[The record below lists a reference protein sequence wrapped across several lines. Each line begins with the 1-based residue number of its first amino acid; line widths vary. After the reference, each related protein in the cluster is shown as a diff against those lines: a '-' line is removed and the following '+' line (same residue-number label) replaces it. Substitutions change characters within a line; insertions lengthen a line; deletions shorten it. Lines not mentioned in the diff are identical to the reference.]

1 MEACRRPV
9 FRMKVGRYLIV
20 FIFVMSMLIIFGKRG
35 LVDNYAMKERL
46 MALKKANQDISLENK
61 ELSKKVT
68 LLRGDLQYME
78 MLARNELGMVRKG
91 DLVYRYMK

>member
-1 MEACRRPV
+1 
-9 FRMKVGRYLIV
+9 MKVGRYLVV

-46 MALKKANQDISLENK
+46 MTLKKGNQDISLENN
-61 ELSKKVT
+61 ELSKKVI
-68 LLRGDLQYME
+68 LLRGDLQYLE

-91 DLVYRYMK
+91 DLIYRYMK

>member
-1 MEACRRPV
+1 
-9 FRMKVGRYLIV
+9 MKVGRYLIV

-46 MALKKANQDISLENK
+46 TALKKANQDISLENK
-61 ELSKKVT
+61 ELSKKVM

-91 DLVYRYMK
+91 DLIYRYMK

>member
-1 MEACRRPV
+1 
-9 FRMKVGRYLIV
+9 MKVGRYLVV

-46 MALKKANQDISLENK
+46 MSLKKGNQDISLENS
-61 ELSKKVT
+61 ELSKKVI
-68 LLRGDLQYME
+68 LLRGDLQYLE

-91 DLVYRYMK
+91 DLIYRYMK

>member
-1 MEACRRPV
+1 
-9 FRMKVGRYLIV
+9 MKVGRYLIV

-61 ELSKKVT
+61 ELSKKVM

-78 MLARNELGMVRKG
+78 ILARNELRMVRKG
-91 DLVYRYMK
+91 DLIYRYMK

>member
-1 MEACRRPV
+1 
-9 FRMKVGRYLIV
+9 
-20 FIFVMSMLIIFGKRG
+20 MSMLIIFGKRG

-61 ELSKKVT
+61 ELSKKVM

-91 DLVYRYMK
+91 DLIFRYMKLTCAREKNQER

>member
-1 MEACRRPV
+1 
-9 FRMKVGRYLIV
+9 
-20 FIFVMSMLIIFGKRG
+20 MSMLITFGKRG

-46 MALKKANQDISLENK
+46 MALKKTNQDITLENK
-61 ELSKKVT
+61 ELSKKVM

>member
-1 MEACRRPV
+1 
-9 FRMKVGRYLIV
+9 MKVGRYLVV

-46 MALKKANQDISLENK
+46 MSLKKGNQDISLENN
-61 ELSKKVT
+61 ELSKKVI
-68 LLRGDLQYME
+68 LLRGDLQYLE

>member
-1 MEACRRPV
+1 
-9 FRMKVGRYLIV
+9 
-20 FIFVMSMLIIFGKRG
+20 MSMLIIFGKRG

-61 ELSKKVT
+61 ELSKKVI

-91 DLVYRYMK
+91 DLIYRYMK